1 MWSITEK
8 ESTNQS
14 LKFGIDEDGDPI
26 SNQYFLEL
34 LSNSQPFR
42 KFYNG
47 FLADSDY
54 DAFFWENRPITN
66 QNLEV
71 NYECNIINSDFL
83 ASRSPDSHTFR
94 QYFDSNKKV
103 VTFPNL
109 GNDAQLIVPCPQ
121 KEDNCY
127 THIGSFVRKAD
138 EDQIDKFWQIT
149 GHETLQAVNSK
160 PKWLSTSG
168 LGVFWLHVRIDTIPK
183 YYQTKEYKKL

>member
-14 LKFGIDEDGDPI
+14 LTFGIDEDGDPI

-109 GNDAQLIVPCPQ
+109 GNDAQLIAPCPQ

>member
-1 MWSITEK
+1 MWSITKK

-14 LKFGIDEDGDPI
+14 LKFGIDENGDPI
-26 SNQYFLEL
+26 SNQNFLEL

-42 KFYNG
+42 KFYNK

-71 NYECNIINSDFL
+71 DYECNIINSDFL
-83 ASRSPDSHTFR
+83 AGRSPDSHTFR

-109 GNDAQLIVPCPQ
+109 GNDAQLIVPCPR
-121 KEDNCY
+121 KEDKCY
-127 THIGSFVRKAD
+127 THIGSFVREAD
-138 EDQIDKFWQIT
+138 EGQIDNFWEIT
-149 GHETLQAVNSK
+149 GLETLQAVNSK